1 MWQGLSGVRADRGYS
16 YRKLEKIAAYVRDQ
30 LDCSPTEAINTLLLF
45 DGLDIEVQDGT
56 GRDIPIRGSVI
67 ELKDSEGYTKY
78 DRDRRVIE
86 ILASPKTYEWLE
98 KGHPRGGYFVAH
110 ELGHCLL
117 HTAQLVRLAQMP
129 KAQLAAFH
137 RGGQEVAHEAY
148 QDTEWQANAFAGAL
162 LMRRAGTP
170 DPRAG
175 STVSSHRPLSPSTF
189 TYPPKLRATGS
200 NCTTTG
206 RSSYSSRNLQGG
218 DETCSQPP
226 RSWRPVTD
234 SAA

>member
-1 MWQGLSGVRADRGYS
+1 MRQGLSGVRADRGYS

-98 KGHPRGGYFVAH
+98 KGRPRGGYFVAH

-137 RGGQEVAHEAY
+137 RGGQEVAREAY

-162 LMRRAGTP
+162 LMPARGLLILEQEHGEFSPAIVAEHFHVSAEAAGYRLELYN
-170 DPRAG
+170 DRKEQ
-175 STVSSHRPLSPSTF
+175 L
-189 TYPPKLRATGS
+189 L
-200 NCTTTG
+200 
-206 RSSYSSRNLQGG
+206 
-218 DETCSQPP
+218 
-226 RSWRPVTD
+226 
-234 SAA
+234 